1 MELGS
6 MIRFFSIVSL
16 TNCYQNN
23 IGGTTKRSVG
33 MAMQVG
39 IGNLA
44 GTMSAYM
51 FLPKDAPVHFR
62 PGYQGLLGL
71 AAMSALLSTGMTI
84 YLRMEN
90 KRRDREFKKPE
101 EYSAEEMALEREK
114 GDNASFFRYTV

>member
-1 MELGS
+1 
-6 MIRFFSIVSL
+6 
-16 TNCYQNN
+16 
-23 IGGTTKRSVG
+23 

-51 FLPKDAPVHFR
+51 FLPRDAAKKFA
-62 PGYQGLLGL
+62 PGYKGLLGL
-71 AAMSALLSTGMTI
+71 AAMSCALSIGMTI

-90 KRRDREFKKPE
+90 IRRDKEFKKPE
-101 EYSAEEMALEREK
+101 EYTVEEMALEREK